1 MTESLT
7 RLTTRDGAEFTVRRA
22 SAGDLPAIVALLA
35 DDPLGQSRES
45 ATVDD
50 AYRQAFDAVD
60 ADPGQLLL
68 VIETPGAAP
77 EVVGTCQLT
86 FIPGISR
93 HGMLRAQ
100 IEAVRIRADHSGQ
113 GLGTAL
119 FTWAISH
126 ARSRGCG
133 LVQLTTDH
141 SRADAHRFYDRL
153 GFTASHTGYKLLLSA
168 DS

>member
-1 MTESLT
+1 MTEPLT
-7 RLTTRDGAEFTVRRA
+7 RLTTSAGAEFAVRRA
-22 SAGDLPAIVALLA
+22 AAADLAAIVALLA

-45 ATVDD
+45 GTVDF
-50 AYRQAFDAVD
+50 AYQQAFNAID

-68 VIETPGAAP
+68 VIETPGPAP

-119 FTWAISH
+119 FRWAIAH

-133 LVQLTTDH
+133 LVQLTTDR
-141 SRADAHRFYDRL
+141 SRTDAHRFYDRL
-153 GFTASHTGYKLLLSA
+153 GFTASHTGYKLLLT
-168 DS
+168 

>member
-1 MTESLT
+1 MTAPLT
-7 RLTTRDGAEFTVRRA
+7 RLTTRAGDFAVRRA
-22 SAGDLPAIVALLA
+22 TAGDLTAIVGLLA
-35 DDPLGQSRES
+35 DDPLGHSRES
-45 ATVDD
+45 GAVDA
-50 AYRQAFDAVD
+50 AYQQAFDAID

-68 VIETPGAAP
+68 VVETVGTGP

-113 GLGTAL
+113 GLGTEL
-119 FTWAISH
+119 FTWAIEH
-126 ARSRGCG
+126 ARSRGCS
-133 LVQLTTDH
+133 LVQLTTDR